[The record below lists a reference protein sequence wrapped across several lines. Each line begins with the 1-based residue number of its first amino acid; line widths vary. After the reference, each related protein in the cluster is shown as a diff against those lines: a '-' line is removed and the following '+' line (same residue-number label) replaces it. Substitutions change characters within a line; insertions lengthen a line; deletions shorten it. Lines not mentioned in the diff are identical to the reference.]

1 MSPREIRQWLVDIL
15 ATMEE
20 TISFTDGM
28 SKAEFFENRSSVK
41 VVMMNFIIIGE
52 AAGSIPEELQEKHPE
67 VPWQEMKRMRNK
79 VVHVY
84 FGVNRDILWKTAR
97 HDLPPL
103 VPQLRAIL
111 NDLEK

>member
-28 SKAEFFENRSSVK
+28 SKAEFFENRSSIK

-67 VPWQEMKRMRNK
+67 VPWQEMKRMRNR
-79 VVHVY
+79 VAHVY
-84 FGVNRDILWKTAR
+84 FGVNLDILWKTAR

-103 VPQLRAIL
+103 MLQLRVIL
-111 NDLEK
+111 DHLET